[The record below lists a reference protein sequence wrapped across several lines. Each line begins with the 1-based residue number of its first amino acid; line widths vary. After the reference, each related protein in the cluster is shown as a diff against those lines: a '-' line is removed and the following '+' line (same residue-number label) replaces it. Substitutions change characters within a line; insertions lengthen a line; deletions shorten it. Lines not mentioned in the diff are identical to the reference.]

1 MAQFR
6 KLLILSHRY
15 LGITLG
21 LLIVVWF
28 ASGIGM
34 IYARGMPSLTDELR
48 LKRLAPLDLE
58 SVRVTPLEAAQRA
71 GLGASLGRVTL
82 LMVMDRPAY
91 RLSGRGAATVFADTG
106 EPMPEVGPVPA
117 REVASRFMDLP
128 SERVRYER
136 LLTQADQWTV
146 AERGQ
151 LPVHKLS
158 IDDERGTQLYVS
170 TESGEVTL
178 LTTRASR
185 ALAWVS
191 AIPHWLYFTPLRVR
205 QNLWMYTIIWAAGLG
220 CVLAILGITL
230 GITQFKFSRPFRLSR
245 IRSYIPYA
253 GWMRWHYIMG
263 LMFGV
268 LALTWVF
275 SGLLSME
282 PFGWASGE
290 GLSTG
295 ELRRALV
302 GGPLDAS
309 GFPQIDAEAWDDLL
323 PGRSIKEITYVRI
336 LGEPYFTVRST
347 TAEPPPGD
355 PAADPVA
362 ATTSDRDAEVG
373 TARPGDAEPGA
384 VSRALVAAETLEV
397 RGEPFAVDSLMDRVR
412 RTYPDTPIIEAGL
425 LKEYD
430 SYHYSRPYSP
440 DQLAPL
446 PILRVKFDDPDQ
458 TWLYIDPGSGQLSRS
473 VHRLDRVERWIYH
486 GFHSLDFGFWYY
498 NRPIWDIAVIVLSLG
513 GLATSTIGLYVG
525 IRRLWRGRK
534 SAFRTARTPA

>member
-6 KLLILSHRY
+6 KWLIVSHRY
-15 LGITLG
+15 LGLTFG
-21 LLIVVWF
+21 LLFVVWF

-34 IYARGMPSLTDELR
+34 IYARGMPSLTEELR
-48 LKRLAPLDLE
+48 LERLAPLDLQA
-58 SVRVTPLEAAQRA
+58 VRVMPLEAAERA
-71 GLGASLGRVTL
+71 SLGDSLGRVTL

-91 RLSGRGAATVFADTG
+91 RLGGGGAATVFADTG
-106 EPMPEVGPVPA
+106 ELMPEVGPAPA

-128 SERVRYER
+128 SEQVRYER
-136 LLTQADQWTV
+136 LLTRADQWTV

-158 IDDERGTQLYVS
+158 IDDEQGTQLYIS
-170 TESGEVTL
+170 PESGEVVL
-178 LTTRASR
+178 LTTRANR

-191 AIPHWLYFTPLRVR
+191 AIPHWLYFTPLRVK
-205 QNLWMYTIIWAAGLG
+205 QNLWTNTILWTAGLG

-230 GITQFKFSRPFRLSR
+230 GILQFKFSRPFRLSR

-302 GGPLDAS
+302 GGPLDVS
-309 GFPQIDAEAWDDLL
+309 GFGQIDVEAWDALL
-323 PGRSIKEITYVRI
+323 PGRSIKEITYRRI
-336 LGEPYFTVRST
+336 LGEPYFMVRST
-347 TAEPPPGD
+347 PAESAG
-355 PAADPVA
+355 
-362 ATTSDRDAEVG
+362 ATTSDEVVG
-373 TARPGDAEPGA
+373 GGIARPEDP
-384 VSRALVAAETLEV
+384 SRALISAETLEA
-397 RGEPFAVDSLMDRVR
+397 RGEPFAVDSLMVRVHG
-412 RTYPDTPIIEAGL
+412 TYPDTPILEAGL
-425 LKEYD
+425 LEEYD
-430 SYHYSRPYSP
+430 SYHYSR
-440 DQLAPL
+440 DQQAPL
-446 PILRVKFDDPDQ
+446 PILRLKFDDPDQ
-458 TWLYIDPGSGQLSRS
+458 TWLYIDPGSGQLSTS

-498 NRPIWDIAVIVLSLG
+498 NRPIWDIGVIVLSLG

-525 IRRLWRGRK
+525 IRRLWRGRR
-534 SAFRTARTPA
+534 SAFRAVRTPP

>member
-6 KLLILSHRY
+6 KWLILSHRY
-15 LGITLG
+15 LGIALG

-34 IYARGMPSLTDELR
+34 IYARGMPILTDELR
-48 LKRLAPLDLE
+48 LERLAPLDLE
-58 SVRVTPLEAAQRA
+58 SVRVTPSEAAERA

-106 EPMPEVGPVPA
+106 ELMPEVGPAPA
-117 REVASRFMDLP
+117 REVASRFVDLP
-128 SERVRYER
+128 PERVRYER

-205 QNLWMYTIIWAAGLG
+205 QNLWTNTIIWAATLG

-245 IRSYIPYA
+245 VRSYIPYA

-263 LMFGV
+263 LVFGV

-282 PFGWASGE
+282 PLGWASGE

-309 GFPQIDAEAWDDLL
+309 GFPQIDAEVWDDLL

-347 TAEPPPGD
+347 PAEAGG
-355 PAADPVA
+355 

-373 TARPGDAEPGA
+373 AARPGDAEPGA

-397 RGEPFAVDSLMDRVR
+397 RGEPFAVESLMDRVR

-425 LKEYD
+425 LEEYD
-430 SYHYSRPYSP
+430 SYHYSR

-446 PILRVKFDDPDQ
+446 PILRVKFDDPDH
-458 TWLYIDPGSGQLSRS
+458 TWLYIDPGSGQLSTS

-498 NRPIWDIAVIVLSLG
+498 NRPIWDIGVIVLSIG

-525 IRRLWRGRK
+525 IRRLWRGRR
-534 SAFRTARTPA
+534 SAFRTARTPS

>member
-6 KLLILSHRY
+6 KWLILSHRY
-15 LGITLG
+15 LGIVLG
-21 LLIVVWF
+21 LLFVVWF

-48 LKRLAPLDLE
+48 LERLEPLDLE
-58 SVRVTPLEAAQRA
+58 SVQVTPLEAAERA
-71 GLGASLGRVTL
+71 GLGESLERVTL

-91 RLSGRGAATVFADTG
+91 RLGGAATVFADTG
-106 EPMPEVGPVPA
+106 ELMPEVGPVRA
-117 REVASRFMDLP
+117 REVASRFMDLA

-136 LLTQADQWTV
+136 LLTRADQWTV
-146 AERGQ
+146 SPRGQ
-151 LPVHKLS
+151 LPLHKLS

-170 TESGEVTL
+170 PESGEVTL

-205 QNLWMYTIIWAAGLG
+205 QNLWTNTILWTAGLG

-230 GITQFKFSRPFRLSR
+230 GIIQFKFSRPFRLSR

-253 GWMRWHYIMG
+253 GWMRWHHITG
-263 LMFGV
+263 LAFGV

-295 ELRRALV
+295 ELRRALI

-309 GFPQIDAEAWDDLL
+309 AFPPIDVEAWDALL
-323 PGRSIKEITYVRI
+323 PGRSVKEITYERI
-336 LGEPYFTVRST
+336 LGEPYFMVRST
-347 TAEPPPGD
+347 P
-355 PAADPVA
+355 
-362 ATTSDRDAEVG
+362 
-373 TARPGDAEPGA
+373 AEPGGTTTTE
-384 VSRALVAAETLEV
+384 LVAAETLEV
-397 RGEPFAVDSLMDRVR
+397 RREPFAVDSLMDRVR
-412 RTYPDTPIIEAGL
+412 ETHPDIPLVEARL
-425 LKEYD
+425 LEEYD
-430 SYHYSRPYSP
+430 SYHYSR
-440 DQLAPL
+440 DQQAPL

-458 TWLYIDPGSGQLSRS
+458 TWLYIDPGSGQLSTS
-473 VHRLDRVERWIYH
+473 VHHLDRVERWIYH

-498 NRPIWDIAVIVLSLG
+498 NRPIWDIGVIVLSLG
-513 GLATSTIGLYVG
+513 GLATSAIGLFVG
-525 IRRLWRGRK
+525 TRRLWRGRRVR
-534 SAFRTARTPA
+534 ST

>member
-6 KLLILSHRY
+6 KWLILSHRY
-15 LGITLG
+15 LGIALG

-28 ASGIGM
+28 ATGIGM

-48 LKRLAPLDLE
+48 LERLEPLDLE
-58 SVRVTPLEAAQRA
+58 SVRVTPSEAAERA
-71 GLGASLGRVTL
+71 GLGEFLGRVSL

-91 RLSGRGAATVFADTG
+91 RLSGRGTATVFADTG
-106 EPMPEVGPVPA
+106 EQMAGVGPVPA
-117 REVASRFMDLP
+117 REVAGRFMDLP
-128 SERVRYER
+128 SDRVRYER
-136 LLTQADQWTV
+136 LVTQADQWTLTQP
-146 AERGQ
+146 AL
-151 LPVHKLS
+151 LPLHKLS
-158 IDDERGTQLYVS
+158 IDDDRGTQLYVS
-170 TESGEVTL
+170 PASGEVTL
-178 LTTRASR
+178 MTTRASR

-205 QNLWMYTIIWAAGLG
+205 QNLWTNTIIWAAGLG

-230 GITQFKFSRPFRLSR
+230 GITQFKYSRPFRLSR
-245 IRSYIPYA
+245 IGSHIPYA
-253 GWMRWHYIMG
+253 GLMRWHYIAG
-263 LMFGV
+263 LLFGV

-295 ELRRALV
+295 ELRRTLV
-302 GGPLDAS
+302 GGPLDAR
-309 GFPQIDAEAWDDLL
+309 GFPQIDAEAWNDVL
-323 PGRSIKEITYVRI
+323 PGRSIKEITYTRI
-336 LGEPYFTVRST
+336 LGEPYFMVRST
-347 TAEPPPGD
+347 SAEPP
-355 PAADPVA
+355 
-362 ATTSDRDAEVG
+362 S
-373 TARPGDAEPGA
+373 AEPPSA
-384 VSRALVAAETLEV
+384 EPPSSRVLVSAETLEV
-397 RGEPFAVDSLMDRVR
+397 REPFAVDVLMDRVQES
-412 RTYPDTPIIEAGL
+412 YSDIPIIEVSL
-425 LKEYD
+425 LEEYD
-430 SYHYSRPYSP
+430 SYHYSRPYSG

-498 NRPIWDIAVIVLSLG
+498 KRPLWDIGVILLSLG

-525 IRRLWRGRK
+525 IRRLWRGRR
-534 SAFRTARTPA
+534 SASRTARTSSQTAQTPS